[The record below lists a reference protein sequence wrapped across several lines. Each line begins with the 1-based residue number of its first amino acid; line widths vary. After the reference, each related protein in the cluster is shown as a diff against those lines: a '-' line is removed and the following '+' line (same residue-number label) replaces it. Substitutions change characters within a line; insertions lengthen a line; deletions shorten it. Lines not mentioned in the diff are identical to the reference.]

1 MTLPSPPGGTP
12 YAARVGDPPVQE
24 QETADPAPDA
34 PASNGRRR
42 WWPRAKARVRQFSR
56 RLMTLLGP
64 FVVVGAVLWAI
75 YVFESPR
82 VAYELMILSAASLLW
97 LGTTVIFT
105 PILGVDMGGGTRGL
119 ELPFGGPTIEIHMG
133 VWQIGI
139 WLMFLNTAAAFLYA
153 YNLDL
158 LERVPV
164 IGPYLKRARHNVG
177 ETLKTH
183 PWIRRMAEAGIVLFV
198 LSPLP
203 GSGQL
208 GGCFIGRVIGLP
220 RRTTFFVVTL
230 AGVAVATVY
239 SMFAGYLARVLDTME
254 VETWMRVVLFVAALV
269 FAWLIFK
276 FLKYVGREQPATE
289 AES

>member
-1 MTLPSPPGGTP
+1 MF
-12 YAARVGDPPVQE
+12 
-24 QETADPAPDA
+24 
-34 PASNGRRR
+34 GRR
-42 WWPRAKARVRQFSR
+42 
-56 RLMTLLGP
+56 LLTLLGP
-64 FVVVGAVLWAI
+64 AVVVGLVLWAI
-75 YVFESPR
+75 YVLVSPR
-82 VAYELMILSAASLLW
+82 VAYELMILSAASLFW
-97 LGTTVIFT
+97 LGTTIIFT

-119 ELPFGGPTIEIHMG
+119 ELPFGGPTIEIHLG
-133 VWQIGI
+133 VWDIGI

-177 ETLKTH
+177 QTLKSH
-183 PWIRRMAEAGIVLFV
+183 PWIRRMAEAGIVFFV

-230 AGVAVATVY
+230 AGVAVATFY
-239 SMFAGYLARVLDTME
+239 AMFAGYLARVLDTLE
-254 VETWMRVVLFVAALV
+254 VETWMRVALFVAALV
-269 FAWLIFK
+269 IAWLIFK
-276 FLKYVGREQPATE
+276 FLKYLGREE
-289 AES
+289 AAPDPPPES